1 MMGYPYR
8 TSSLSGETG
17 LGYPPEPS
25 MLSPTDDATAAAAAA
40 AGISMGQ
47 MPPQQQAGAMM
58 PGSHHP
64 PTAGSPGMQPYMMQQ
79 QPPAETATSGSA
91 ATSTQYL
98 APAPHQQ
105 HNIAPAP
112 APIATSISTSSI
124 PGGGPPSA
132 TSPTTATTP
141 VSATGGGGGGGGSGS
156 FYDPYAHILNK
167 ANLHVEGNLDDML
180 HNWTEEEWMNQ
191 RRLVRFWRRQEGNEV
206 ICSFTPISQSER
218 PNQQNMIVVSCI
230 YWKERDDY
238 YITSVDCIYL
248 LESLIAVRF
257 TVEEKNRIRR
267 NLEGFRPLTVSKLRQ
282 DSAEFFKLI
291 MAFPNPKPRNIEKD
305 VKVFPWRSLGM
316 ALKKIISKYTASY
329 SSTASVNLEALGY
342 SGGGGSGG
350 STSTTSTAAAAPAA
364 PQAGPS
370 SVSSDPGEEAT
381 QPQQPPPPSQQQ
393 QQPPPSDT

>member
-25 MLSPTDDATAAAAAA
+25 MLSPTDDATAAAAAAA

-141 VSATGGGGGGGGSGS
+141 VSATGGGGGGGGGS

-350 STSTTSTAAAAPAA
+350 STSTTSTAAAPAA

-370 SVSSDPGEEAT
+370 SVSSDPGEESSHTAT
-381 QPQQPPPPSQQQ
+381 QSQQQPPPSQQQ
-393 QQPPPSDT
+393 PSDT